1 MDLMNVPIGQE
12 YIVERIA
19 AGDAE
24 LENFLFTLGC
34 FSGEPITVVAR
45 RRGSCT
51 VAIKDSR
58 YSIDPQLARAIT
70 VA

>member
-1 MDLMNVPIGQE
+1 MDLMKVPVGQE
-12 YIVERIA
+12 FIIENIA
-19 AGDAE
+19 AEDKE
-24 LENFLFTLGC
+24 LEDFLFTLGC
-34 FSGEPITVVAR
+34 YSGEPITVVAR

>member
-1 MDLMNVPIGQE
+1 MDLLNAPLGQE
-12 YIVERIA
+12 YIIAEIA
-19 AGDAE
+19 AGDPE
-24 LENFLFTLGC
+24 LEAFLFTLGC
-34 FSGEPITVVAR
+34 FSGEPLTVVSR
-45 RRGSCT
+45 RRSSCT